1 MKTLKY
7 ALRFL
12 VRSKSYTLIN
22 LLGLAF
28 SLACSIILMRYI
40 HREWTVESHCI
51 RPDEV
56 ITILNKDYEYQY
68 PISQQEMLSFHPDLK
83 EIAIPEEKIIESC
96 QFVIATDIDFQIDK
110 IAYNLDLLAVDS
122 TYFHFFDY
130 PLVEGELCLN
140 HPKDA
145 ILTKA
150 CAQRLFGKESA
161 VGKVLNAFGKDITVR
176 GVIDQPACKTILN
189 FELLVSQQLIEW
201 SSIKG
206 GWLRI
211 LPGEVDLVNV
221 NAKTDVFGS
230 VKSNDIYE
238 NTDIRH
244 EYIPWKDIYYK
255 RWTAKEE
262 TVKLGNRT
270 YELMLIGVIIILLL
284 VGMINFINLYMIY
297 TMKRQKE
304 YGIKKVFGLQGFP
317 FFFQIWLENVMLSL
331 CALLIAWLLVEI
343 TIPLCERL
351 MNEPMTGYNLFDLQL
366 SFTFLLVFPIITSLY
381 PFIKH
386 NYFRPIT
393 SIRSVTGSKENIVVR
408 MSFLFL
414 QYTITLTLLIV
425 AMYFNRQLHFQQNT
439 PMGFRSEG
447 VLYAELVNQS
457 QFNYSYGDLK
467 EFMEAWKVKNSFYE
481 QKLNECPFIDKWV
494 PTRSENI
501 LNNEMQNEIINGK
514 NETHNLIT
522 KFVESDFF
530 DIHDVKITNG
540 VIPEPEENGFNVEV
554 VLNESAM
561 KQLGYKLSDIQEA
574 FIRSKDPLW
583 VGYDPKTKETFK
595 GGVEPMPVRAVI
607 SDFYAGHVSEG
618 IKPMMFLVDN
628 DRMRGHVI
636 ISTHK
641 GKEKETI
648 EYLKAMVKEMTGSE
662 DFVYSWLQDEVN
674 KLYDDDRRL
683 TIIYSVFALIAIA
696 VSCLGL
702 FGISLFDIRQRYRE
716 IAIRKVNGAGLKDLY
731 QLLFR
736 KYLAVLGASFVAAA
750 PLAYYLI
757 YRYTADFAVKAPIGI
772 GIFALALLLISL
784 ISMSTLWWQIRKAAN
799 IDPATVMKTE

>member
-1 MKTLKY
+1 MKTIKY
-7 ALRFL
+7 AIRFL

-28 SLACSIILMRYI
+28 SLACCIILMRYI

-83 EIAIPEEKIIESC
+83 EIAIPEEQIIESC
-96 QFVIATDIDFQIDK
+96 QFVVATDIDFQIEK
-110 IAYNLDLLAVDS
+110 VAYNLDLLAVDS

-140 HPKDA
+140 HPQDA

-161 VGKVLNAFGKDITVR
+161 VGKVLYAFGKDITVR
-176 GVIDQPACKTILN
+176 GVIDQPACKSILN
-189 FELLVSQQLIEW
+189 FELLVTQQLIEW

-211 LPGEVDLVNV
+211 LPGEVDLEKV
-221 NAKTDVFGS
+221 NAKTNVFGS
-230 VKSNDIYE
+230 VKSNDVYE
-238 NTDIRH
+238 NSDIRH

-255 RWTAKEE
+255 QWIAKEE

-270 YELMLIGVIIILLL
+270 YERMLIGVVIILLL

-304 YGIKKVFGLQGFP
+304 YGIKKVFGLQGFH

-343 TIPLCERL
+343 TIPFCERL
-351 MNEPMTGYNLFDLQL
+351 MDEPMTGYNLFDLQL
-366 SFTFLLVFPIITSLY
+366 SIAFLLVFPIITSLY

-439 PMGFRSEG
+439 PMGFQSEG
-447 VLYAELVNQS
+447 ILYAELVNQS
-457 QFNYSYGDLK
+457 QFDYSDGNLK
-467 EFMEAWKVKNSFYE
+467 EFMEAWKAKNSFYE

-494 PTRSENI
+494 PIRSGNI
-501 LNNEMQNEIINGK
+501 LNKDMQNEIINDK
-514 NETHNLIT
+514 NEAHNLIIQ
-522 KFVESDFF
+522 FVESGFF
-530 DIHDVKITNG
+530 EIHNVKVTNG
-540 VIPEPEENGFNVEV
+540 VMPQPEENGFTPEV

-561 KQLGYKLSDIQEA
+561 KQLGYKDIQEA

-583 VGYDPKTKETFK
+583 VSYNPKTQELVK
-595 GGVEPMPVRAVI
+595 GGVEPMPVKAVV

-618 IKPMMFLVDN
+618 IKPMMLLVDN
-628 DRMRGHVI
+628 DQMRGHVI
-636 ISTHK
+636 ISSHE

-674 KLYDDDRRL
+674 TLYDDDRRL
-683 TIIYSVFALIAIA
+683 ASIYNIFAFTGILII
-696 VSCLGL
+696 CLGL
-702 FGISLFDIRQRYRE
+702 FGISLFDFRQRYRE

-731 QLLFR
+731 RLLFK
-736 KYLAVLGASFVAAA
+736 KYLLVLVASFVVAT

-757 YRYTADFAVKAPIGI
+757 HRYTADFAVKAPIGI
-772 GIFALALLLISL
+772 GIFAWALLLIVT
-784 ISMSTLWWQIRKAAN
+784 ISVGTLWWQIRKASN
-799 IDPATVMKTE
+799 IDPAVVMKTE